1 MSGSRPTS
9 SALTLLPPKHE
20 IQYIDLASKEV
31 RRIEHK
37 WTKLLTQIRNDT
49 NNDETALKYQ
59 VTQSLLPAF
68 RNIVLFLLC
77 SLLAVNENTIDFD
90 IFNTARDKLNDGIR
104 ESAAAF
110 LRMTDLAE
118 IASDRIGDDSIRTAD
133 TLLGLL
139 LENAFSISSCERV
152 DETGAW
158 GKMSLDIEHIYSTYT
173 SRCVRTLAVKV
184 ERV

>member
-1 MSGSRPTS
+1 MKSNTS
-9 SALTLLPPKHE
+9 T
-20 IQYIDLASKEV
+20 
-31 RRIEHK
+31 
-37 WTKLLTQIRNDT
+37 WQIRNDT